1 MRLFVP
7 KERQDAET
15 RAAIVPETAARLV
28 KRGLEVVIETGLG
41 ESIGHEDAQYEQAGA
56 TVTQDRQA
64 GLRTADMIVRVRK
77 PPIEEVPVLRRG
89 CIHISF
95 LDPFKERD
103 LVEKLME
110 SGVSAISMEMMP
122 RITRAQKMDALS
134 SQANLAGYYAAV
146 LAASRLNKILPMM
159 MTPAGTI
166 APAKVF
172 VIGAGVAGLQA
183 IATAKRLGAHVS
195 AYDTRPMVEEQVRSL
210 GAKFVK
216 VDLGHTGETEEGYAV
231 ELTPEQQQMQ
241 REAMAKVCAQSD
253 IVITTAQVFGRK
265 APLLI
270 AKEAIQ
276 TMKPGSVIVDL
287 AIETGGNVECA
298 ELDKEVEVNGVKVIG
313 VGNLPGRVAVHASQ
327 MYSSNLGNL
336 IEEYW
341 DTEKKTFKVDPEEEL
356 LQGCLVTHDGRLVNR
371 QIRQAYGLS

>member
-1 MRLFVP
+1 VRLFVP